1 MIVDCNTERE
11 VTTMCKVYGYCRI
24 SRKEQ
29 SIDRQVR
36 NILGEYPEA
45 HILKEAFTGTKV
57 EGRREFEKLLKIVHM
72 GDTIVFDSVSR
83 MSRNASE
90 GIELYERLYEAGIN
104 LVFLKEPYINTA
116 TYDKALSE
124 NVPLTN
130 TSVDIILEAI
140 NEYLKVLRKEQIKA
154 AFLQAEKEVSD
165 LQQRTREGIETARLN
180 GKQIG
185 GVKGKGFTTKKE
197 ITAKEIIRKHNRDF
211 GGTLTNQETWELAK
225 ISKMTFYKYKAEMLK
240 ESA

>member
-1 MIVDCNTERE
+1 MGKI
-11 VTTMCKVYGYCRI
+11 YGYPRI

-29 SIDRQVR
+29 SIDRQIR
-36 NILGEYPEA
+36 NIKAAYPDAIIVEE
-45 HILKEAFTGTKV
+45 IYTGTKL
-57 EGRREFEKLLKIVHM
+57 EGRIQFEKLLKIVKP

-83 MSRNASE
+83 MSRNAEE
-90 GIELYERLYEAGIN
+90 GIALYERLYKAGIH
-104 LVFLKEPYINTA
+104 LVFLKESYINTA

-124 NVPLTN
+124 HIPLTN

-140 NEYLKVLRKEQIKA
+140 NEYLKVLRREQIKA

-165 LQQRTREGIETARLN
+165 LHQRTKEGIETARIN

-197 ITAKEIIRKHNRDF
+197 VAAKEIIRKHNRDF

-225 ISKMTFYKYKAEMLK
+225 ISKMTFYKYKSELIGEYA
-240 ESA
+240 

>member
-1 MIVDCNTERE
+1 
-11 VTTMCKVYGYCRI
+11 MCKVYGYCRI

-36 NILGEYPEA
+36 NILGEYPAA
-45 HILKEAFTGTKV
+45 HILKEAYTGTKV
-57 EGRREFEKLLKIVHM
+57 YGRKEFERLLKVVRM

-116 TYDKALSE
+116 TYDNALSE

-154 AFLQAEKEVSD
+154 AFLQAEKEVQD
-165 LQQRTREGIETARLN
+165 LHQRTKEGIETARLN

-197 ITAKEIIRKHNRDF
+197 IAAKEIIRKHNRDF

-225 ISKMTFYKYKAEMLK
+225 ISKMTFYKYKSELMK
-240 ESA
+240 ECA

>member
-1 MIVDCNTERE
+1 MRKI
-11 VTTMCKVYGYCRI
+11 YGYPRI

-29 SIDRQVR
+29 SIDRQIR
-36 NILGEYPEA
+36 NIKAAYPDAIIVE
-45 HILKEAFTGTKV
+45 EVYTGTKL
-57 EGRREFEKLLKIVHM
+57 EGRTQFEKLLKIVKS

-90 GIELYERLYEAGIN
+90 GIELYERLYKTGIH
-104 LVFLKEPYINTA
+104 LVFLKESYINTA

-124 NVPLTN
+124 HIPLTN

-140 NEYLKVLRKEQIKA
+140 NEYLKVLRREQIKA
-154 AFLQAEKEVSD
+154 AFVQAEKEVQD
-165 LQQRTREGIETARLN
+165 LHQRTKEGIETARLN

-185 GVKGKGFTTKKE
+185 GLKGKGFTTKKE

-225 ISKMTFYKYKAEMLK
+225 ISKMTFYKYKAEMMK
-240 ESA
+240 ESTLGG

>member
-1 MIVDCNTERE
+1 MRKI
-11 VTTMCKVYGYCRI
+11 YGYPRI

-29 SIDRQVR
+29 SIDRQIR
-36 NILGEYPEA
+36 NIKAAYPDAIIVE
-45 HILKEAFTGTKV
+45 EVYTGTKL
-57 EGRREFEKLLKIVHM
+57 EGRTQFEKLLKIVKS

-90 GIELYERLYEAGIN
+90 GIELYERLYKTGIH
-104 LVFLKEPYINTA
+104 LVFLKESYINTA

-124 NVPLTN
+124 HIPLTN

-140 NEYLKVLRKEQIKA
+140 NEYLKVLRREQIKA
-154 AFLQAEKEVSD
+154 AFVQAEKEVQD
-165 LQQRTREGIETARLN
+165 LHQRTKEGIETARLN

-185 GVKGKGFTTKKE
+185 GLKGKGFTTKKE

-225 ISKMTFYKYKAEMLK
+225 ISKLTFYKYKAEMMK
-240 ESA
+240 ESTLGG